1 MNFNLSDNAKGY
13 LWTFLSIL
21 TVSNVY
27 IFSKV
32 ALNEIYIIQF
42 GFYWFGMGLFWNLV
56 LSNKRI
62 GVSKFK
68 ELNRKHVLLFIFL
81 GLLEIVSAA
90 GFFLGIMTIENPS
103 VTSFLG
109 NLSPIFVTILGVIVL
124 KERFN
129 SIEIVG
135 VILTLLGAFVI
146 SFKSNSTVNSLF
158 LNGTQYILLS
168 SSVIAVNTILIKK
181 YIKRLSPA
189 LLSLN
194 RIVFIF
200 TFATI
205 VMFITNQSFIIPK
218 KAFYAITIGSLLGPF
233 LTVIASYNALKYIEA
248 SKKTILSSSRSL
260 FVMLGAYFYFGKLPM
275 KYQIIGGIVTILG
288 ILLISFGKMLLK
300 KSKQS

>member
-1 MNFNLSDNAKGY
+1 MNLSDNTKGY

-21 TVSNVY
+21 AVSNVY

-32 ALNEIYIIQF
+32 ALNEIDIIQF
-42 GFYWFGMGLFWNLV
+42 GFYWFGMGLFWNVL
-56 LSNKRI
+56 LSNKKI

-68 ELNRKHVLLFIFL
+68 ELNRKHILLYSFL
-81 GLLEIVSAA
+81 GLLEIIAST

-135 VILTLLGAFVI
+135 VLLTLLGAFVI
-146 SFKSNSTVNSLF
+146 SYKSNSTVNSLF
-158 LNGTQYILLS
+158 LNGTQYILIS
-168 SSVIAVNTILIKK
+168 SAVIAVNTILIKK
-181 YIKRLSPA
+181 YIRKLSPA

-200 TFATI
+200 TFATL
-205 VMFITNQSFIIPK
+205 VMFITSQSFIIPK

-233 LTVIASYNALKYIEA
+233 LTVIASYNALKYIDA
-248 SKKTILSSSRSL
+248 SKRTILSSSRSL
-260 FVMLGAYFYFGKLPM
+260 FVMLGAYLYFGKLPM

-288 ILLISFGKMLLK
+288 ILLISFGKVLLK

>member
-1 MNFNLSDNAKGY
+1 MNFNLSDNTKGY

-21 TVSNVY
+21 AVSNVY

-32 ALNEIYIIQF
+32 ALNEIDIIQF
-42 GFYWFGMGLFWNLV
+42 GFYWFGMGLFWNLL

-68 ELNRKHVLLFIFL
+68 ELNRKHVLLYSFL
-81 GLLEIVSAA
+81 GLLEIVAA
-90 GFFLGIMTIENPS
+90 TGFFLGIMTIENPS

-135 VILTLLGAFVI
+135 VLLTLLGAFVI
-146 SFKSNSTVNSLF
+146 SYKSNSTVNSLF
-158 LNGTQYILLS
+158 LNGTQYILIS
-168 SSVIAVNTILIKK
+168 SAVIAVNTILIKK

-200 TFATI
+200 IFAI
-205 VMFITNQSFIIPK
+205 LVMFITNQSFIIPK

-233 LTVIASYNALKYIEA
+233 LTVIASYNALKYIDA
-248 SKKTILSSSRSL
+248 SKRTILSSSRSL
-260 FVMLGAYFYFGKLPM
+260 FVMLGAYLYFGKLPM

-288 ILLISFGKMLLK
+288 ILLISFGKVLLK